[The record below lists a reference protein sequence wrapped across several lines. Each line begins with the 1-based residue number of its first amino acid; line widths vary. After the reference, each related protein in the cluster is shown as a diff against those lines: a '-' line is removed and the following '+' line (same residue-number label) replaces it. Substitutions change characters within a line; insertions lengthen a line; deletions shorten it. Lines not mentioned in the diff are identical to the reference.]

1 MRATCLLLLAAA
13 VTASLPG
20 EPLASAGRTVAGS
33 VTLPGPQLPL
43 LFPEPSEPEPE
54 DPPPRPAVWGLEAYE
69 GLGGWVD
76 AYDYGHS
83 GSMAPDAV
91 LDELARRGVRTLYLQ
106 TGRWTF
112 DTDMANAEAAGA
124 LIEKAHARNL
134 KVVGWYLAGFAD
146 IDMDVRRS
154 LAAINFRT
162 PSGQRFDGF
171 APDIEERGATRGDR
185 ERFNRGVVEYSR
197 RLREFVPEGTALGA
211 IVPDAKN
218 NERAPAHWSGF
229 PWPEIARYY
238 NVVMPM
244 AYWSVTKR
252 PSTCRS
258 VEMDARGYIREVV
271 EKTQALMGT
280 TKPMHPV
287 GGIADCDTTREVR
300 GYVDALHEK
309 ATMGGG
315 LYDFLTTNDNPARDS
330 FWAELARVNQPRT

>member
-1 MRATCLLLLAAA
+1 MLRHWLVCLLLLATA
-13 VTASLPG
+13 VTGSLPG
-20 EPLASAGRTVAGS
+20 EPLAFADQKAGPPS
-33 VTLPGPQLPL
+33 PQLPL
-43 LFPEPSEPEPE
+43 PLPDSSEPKPA
-54 DPPPRPAVWGLEAYE
+54 DPPPSPAVWDMRAYE
-69 GLGGWVD
+69 GLGAWIDV
-76 AYDYGHS
+76 YDYGHS
-83 GSMAPDAV
+83 NSMAPDVV
-91 LDELARRGVRTLYLQ
+91 LEELIRRGVRTLYLQ
-106 TGRWTF
+106 TGRWTS
-112 DTDMANAEAAGA
+112 DADMAHAETAGV

-146 IDMDVRRS
+146 IDMDLRRS
-154 LAAINFRT
+154 LAALNFRT

-197 RLREFVPEGTALGA
+197 RLRESVPAGTALGA

-229 PWPEIARYY
+229 PWPEIARHYD
-238 NVVMPM
+238 VVAPM

-252 PSTCRS
+252 PRTCRS
-258 VEMDARGYIREVV
+258 VEMNAREYIREVV
-271 EKTQALMGT
+271 DKTQSLMGT

-315 LYDFLTTNDNPARDS
+315 LYDFLTTNDHPARES
-330 FWAELARVNQPRT
+330 FWAELARVNRAHS